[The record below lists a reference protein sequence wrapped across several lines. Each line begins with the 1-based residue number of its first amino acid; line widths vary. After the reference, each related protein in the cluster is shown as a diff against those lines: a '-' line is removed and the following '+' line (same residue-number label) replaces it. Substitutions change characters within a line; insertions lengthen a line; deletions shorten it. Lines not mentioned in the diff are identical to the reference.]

1 MKQRKTTP
9 YLVSLAISLGTG
21 TLSGLLIKDNL
32 WIYQDLQKPPLAPP
46 AWLFSAVWPVL
57 YILMGIG
64 AAMIYT
70 TDKNKGEN
78 ALTVYGTQ
86 LFFNFFWGILFFN
99 LNAYL
104 FSFIW
109 LVLLIW
115 LVVYMLIEFYKIKPF
130 SAYLQIPYLIW
141 LLFAG
146 YLNVSI
152 YLLNR

>member
-1 MKQRKTTP
+1 MKQRKYTP
-9 YLVSLAISLGTG
+9 YLVSLAIALGAG
-21 TLSGLLIKDNL
+21 TLSGWLIKDHL
-32 WIYQDLQKPPLAPP
+32 WMYQDLQKPPLAPP
-46 AWLFSAVWPVL
+46 SRLFGVVWPIL
-57 YILMGIG
+57 YILMGIS

-70 TDKNKGEN
+70 ADKNKGEN

-115 LVVYMLIEFYKIKPF
+115 LVAYMLTEFYKIKPLA
-130 SAYLQIPYLIW
+130 AYLQIPYFLW

-146 YLNVSI
+146 YLNLSV

>member
-1 MKQRKTTP
+1 MEKRKFTP

-21 TLSGLLIKDNL
+21 ALSGLLIKDNL
-32 WIYQDLQKPPLAPP
+32 WLYQDLQKPPLSPP
-46 AWLFSAVWPVL
+46 GWLFGVVWPIL

-70 TDKNKGEN
+70 TDKTKGEN

-109 LVLLIW
+109 LAVLIW
-115 LVVYMLIEFYKIKPF
+115 LVAYMIIEFCKIKPIA
-130 SAYLQIPYLIW
+130 AYLQIPYLIW

-146 YLNVSI
+146 YLNFSI